1 MAEKNNPLSYFKHL
15 AYNSTYELLKRHTL
29 NQKLERF
36 PNHFLKPDYENGTY
50 ESITAD
56 IDPVTNK
63 VIEITGRYDFKKDFE
78 KKLSLRSTEAKK
90 EIESILMD
98 VLVGGGNTKA
108 VGSIL
113 LDELNQ
119 VLSVADSKYSE
130 SLKFKETVQNL
141 ITFVCEK
148 FEIASVSKPKVI
160 IQFERFD
167 SIFIPKE
174 FVSSSMLEDIYELA
188 IENDII
194 HRFETSFE
202 MFCYSLINRKTSKK
216 EYIQF
221 QCKNAYAKAF
231 LESIKQLFNKMDGT
245 NIGKSELFLTKQG
258 TPFKQGNYYRT
269 KSDRELASR
278 LEKQVLSIIQNN

>member
-90 EIESILMD
+90 EIESMLMD

-148 FEIASVSKPKVI
+148 FKIKLNQAKNIIEI
-160 IQFERFD
+160 ERFD
-167 SIFIPKE
+167 SIFEPKD
-174 FVSSSMLEDIYELA
+174 FVSKTTLQGIYDIAIDEDLIDDVE
-188 IENDII
+188 ITFD
-194 HRFETSFE
+194 
-202 MFCYSLINRKTSKK
+202 MFFNTLTKKKTSKGD
-216 EYIQF
+216 YIKF
-221 QCKNAYAKAF
+221 SCFN
-231 LESIKQLFNKMDGT
+231 NKMRSFIVSISSFFNNLKARSIEDSKVFYTKKGT
-245 NIGKSELFLTKQG
+245 ALKVSYYDKIDEKEGYTKKLTELLK
-258 TPFKQGNYYRT
+258 PYLK
-269 KSDRELASR
+269 
-278 LEKQVLSIIQNN
+278 